1 MSKVVNGR
9 YTAEIDGD
17 FVVFQ
22 IGMRINKPWAVHKWL
37 PVFKAM
43 PPMIREL
50 YANPELGFLHAN
62 YYATLR
68 GPVILQYWRSFE
80 HLERYARH
88 GAVHLQAWR
97 EFNRK
102 VAASGAVG
110 IFHETFIVQQGQY
123 ECLYHNVPVF
133 GLAKAGRHVPA
144 TGRRETAARR
154 LGRDS
159 DPAVPTPPAPSM

>member
-1 MSKVVNGR
+1 MSKVLNGR

-50 YANPELGFLHAN
+50 YENPELGFLHAN
-62 YYATLR
+62 FYTTLR
-68 GPVILQYWRSFE
+68 GPVVLQYWRSFE
-80 HLERYARH
+80 QLERYARH

-110 IFHETFIVQQGQY
+110 IFHETFIVAQGQY

-144 TGRRETAARR
+144 TGRRETAA
-154 LGRDS
+154 
-159 DPAVPTPPAPSM
+159 